1 MKLLFLLTVLM
12 FTFTIHASESHCVS
26 QIEAA
31 QAASNNLEVLR
42 AELHSKSTFW
52 ISRQKILEYI
62 QNLQYSEN
70 ENKYKSGILAK
81 WTCAAGSDCYV
92 GVEVDC
98 NGNSGIYLFAD

>member
-1 MKLLFLLTVLM
+1 MKLLFLLIVLM
-12 FTFTIHASESHCVS
+12 FTFTIHASESHCVN
-26 QIEAA
+26 QIEAV

-42 AELHSKSTFW
+42 VELHSKSTFW
-52 ISRQKILEYI
+52 ISRQKLLEYI
-62 QNLQYSEN
+62 QNLQYSAN

-98 NGNSGIYLFAD
+98 NGNSGTYLFAD